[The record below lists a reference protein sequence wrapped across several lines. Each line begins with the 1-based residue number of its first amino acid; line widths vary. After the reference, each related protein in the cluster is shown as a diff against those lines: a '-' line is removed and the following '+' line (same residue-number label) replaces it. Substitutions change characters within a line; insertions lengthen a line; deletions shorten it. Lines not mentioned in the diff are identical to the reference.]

1 MDQETINALFR
12 VTEVKQINAQL
23 EENIADYA
31 YYGQILDLLN
41 KL

>member
-12 VTEVKQINAQL
+12 VTEIKQLNAQL
-23 EENIADYA
+23 EENMADYS

-41 KL
+41 KI